1 MKNYY
6 NKVSRKKI
14 RGWKRRIKQID
25 DWGESIKRPNIEWF
39 ERRGYTYERCYLH
52 PFYVAEKRHPPMWFY
67 KLIIAKFLTVMDHWA
82 DVFIERDKPYD
93 LEFSLYD
100 PSFIRSELNCWG
112 VAEQGKQ
119 KRFAWESD
127 FNKPF
132 PYQKFASPL
141 YNLFDYEWILAD
153 EDNIIFQSDIDY
165 DDLDVNEYLADGY
178 IKKVQGENEV
188 YYAQRIGDIW
198 IGRRKV
204 DL

>member
-39 ERRGYTYERCYLH
+39 ERRGYTYERCCLH

-67 KLIIAKFLTVMDHWA
+67 KLIIAKFLVAYDNWILVLN
-82 DVFIERDKPYD
+82 DRGKPFDIEI
-93 LEFSLYD
+93 SLFD
-100 PSFIRSELNCWG
+100 PSFIRSQLKCYEVDEFGERLS
-112 VAEQGKQ
+112 
-119 KRFAWESD
+119 FAWES
-127 FNKPF
+127 NLTKPF
-132 PYQKFASPL
+132 PYAKFGSPL
-141 YNLFDYEWILAD
+141 YNLYDYEWTLAD
-153 EDNIIFQSDIDY
+153 EENIIFQSDIDY
-165 DDLDVNEYLADGY
+165 DGLDVNEYLADGY
-178 IKKVQGENEV
+178 IKKTQGGNEV
-188 YYAQRIGDIW
+188 YYAQRIGDRW